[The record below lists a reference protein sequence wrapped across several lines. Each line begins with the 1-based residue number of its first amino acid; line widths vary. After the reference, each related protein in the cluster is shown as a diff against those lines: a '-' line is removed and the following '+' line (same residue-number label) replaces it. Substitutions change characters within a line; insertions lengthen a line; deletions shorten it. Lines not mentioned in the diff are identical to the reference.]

1 MKFSLQLGSFNLSL
15 GKSWSALSDFLRGG
29 SGAGT
34 LGGAQLTNALE
45 QSVWVYSCI
54 TAISEQIAHIPF
66 VFSQGERDGEKIIK
80 DGEIVQLFKKPND
93 HLDRYLFWD
102 LLVQWLCLRGKV
114 YLVATDKAGTIVD
127 LSIAGGRLKPIRA
140 LHLLNPDRVRPDLQ
154 AGVLTGYKYSAGFHD
169 PIPTQHFLPGELIAL
184 RTANPYDVY
193 DGLPPLG
200 VALLA
205 AQTDYA
211 SAQFMKG
218 LMMNNADTG
227 VIVTTDQQ
235 LSSEQQIA
243 LQKALQERKRKAG
256 TADRPLFLF
265 GGAKVEKPTLSAVDM
280 QFLEN
285 RKFNRQEIC
294 AVFRVPQEVLGFVE
308 DANRAV
314 ANSVRLSFI
323 DNRIAPFC
331 ERLEA
336 AMEPIVAAFGEGL
349 IGWFNLD
356 QLGIR
361 QQARRER
368 FTGAKIGFDLGYSR
382 NELNKAFDLGMPN
395 DPSGEKRYLPFS
407 LQPVESDGSFP
418 EEPEPAPVPTEVDA
432 AKGVLAVLRGIG
444 RSPTEIHQC
453 GPASSAYAHA
463 IQGSVKRKRKTLRNF
478 FIEQQARVLDRI
490 TELDKAFAPPVN
502 SEILSKGID
511 DIFEMLAENE
521 KLLKKMTPLLKG
533 DLLFGGSQVWQE
545 LGLNPADFAVP
556 PTKAIEFLEKR
567 TNEIKGI
574 NKTTF
579 EKLKG
584 SLAEGL
590 KEGDTQAELVA
601 RVKDVYANATDA
613 RAERIAITE
622 TNIATNSGRFEGMT
636 EAGVERK
643 GWQASNLEGVRQEH
657 LQAEADYQDEG
668 VPIDEP
674 FVVGGEELIHPGDPS
689 GSPGN
694 TINCRCFTFAVLPE
708 KSAKACCPA
717 KFLTF
722 EEFVLSKAS
731 A

>member
-1 MKFSLQLGSFNLSL
+1 MNFSLKIGSYELSV

-29 SGAGT
+29 SGTGAA
-34 LGGAQLTNALE
+34 GGATLTSALE
-45 QSVWVYSCI
+45 QSVWVYACV

-66 VFSQGERDGEKIIK
+66 VFSQGERDGENTLK
-80 DGEIVQLFKKPND
+80 DGAAVQLFKKPNEY
-93 HLDRYLFWD
+93 LDRFLFWD
-102 LLVQWLCLRGKV
+102 LIVQWLCLRGKV
-114 YLVATDKAGTIVD
+114 YLIATDKAGMVLD
-127 LSIAGGRLKPIRA
+127 LSIAGGRRKAIAA
-140 LHLLNPDRVRPDLQ
+140 LHILNPDRVRTDLQ
-154 AGVLTGYKYSAGFHD
+154 GGMLLGYKYSAGFHD
-169 PIPTQHFLPGELIAL
+169 PIPTQYFSTDEILCI
-184 RTANPYDVY
+184 RTANPYDIY

-235 LSSEQQIA
+235 LSPEQHGA
-243 LQKALQERKRKAG
+243 LMKALAERKRKAG

-285 RKFNRQEIC
+285 RKFNRQEVC

-331 ERLEA
+331 ERLAA
-336 AMEPIVAAFGEGL
+336 AMEPIVAATGESL
-349 IGWFNLD
+349 IGWFDID
-356 QLGIR
+356 QLPIR

-368 FTGAKIGFDLGYSR
+368 FAGAKIGFDLGYSR
-382 NELNKAFDLGMPN
+382 NELNKAFDLGMP
-395 DPSGEKRYLPFS
+395 DDKSGDKRYLPFS
-407 LQPVESDGSFP
+407 LQPVEADGSFP
-418 EEPEPAPVPTEVDA
+418 EEPKPAPMPGTEPPADFETPGQQA
-432 AKGVLAVLRGIG
+432 IKALRQLAESKDV
-444 RSPTEIHQC
+444 HQC
-453 GPASSAYAHA
+453 GPAGSAYARA
-463 IQGSVKRKRKTLRNF
+463 IQGSVKKKKRVLRNF
-478 FIEQQARVLDRI
+478 FVEQQAKVLAK
-490 TELDKAFAPPVN
+490 LDDHDGTKAVVN
-502 SEILSKGID
+502 TKAVD
-511 DIFEMLAENE
+511 DIWELLDAENGR
-521 KLLKKMTPLLKG
+521 LLKKFEPLLKG
-533 DLLFGGSQVWQE
+533 DLAFGGSQVWKE
-545 LGLNPADFAVP
+545 LGLNPSDFAVP
-556 PTKAIEFLEKR
+556 PQKAIDFLAKR
-567 TNEIKGI
+567 NNEIKGV

-590 KEGDTQAELVA
+590 QSGDTQAELID
-601 RVKDVYANATDA
+601 RVKEVYANATDA

-622 TNIATNSGRFEGMT
+622 TNIATNAGRFEGMT

-643 GWQASNLEGVRQEH
+643 GWQASNLEGVRPEH
-657 LQAEADYQDEG
+657 LKAEADYQDEG

-674 FVVGGEELIHPGDPS
+674 FIVGGEELMHPGDPA

-694 TINCRCFTFAVLPE
+694 VINCRCFTFAILPE

-717 KFLTF
+717 KFLSF
-722 EEFVLSKAS
+722 EEWSEGGAL
-731 A
+731 